1 MPVQVWISILE
12 LASFSSLIAL
22 GFFIVLRGADLFM
35 FALGPLA
42 MFAAMFGSYQTV
54 KFGWPLPIAILVGV
68 LISVAVSSLTE
79 VSIVRPI
86 HIRTGG
92 EENPSIIAVVAI
104 LFALEQLA
112 GWLFG
117 RTPLPGQPLWS
128 AKFRIGD
135 AVISGQSLLMFAIT
149 AVCFIVIWWWMR
161 ATPSG
166 RMLRAVGDNEPAAR
180 IIGVPVDRI
189 RLMAFALAGLLAGIA
204 GTLFAAKAGVSFV
217 SGLQWSLAGFLAVI
231 VGGLGSVWAPLAGA
245 LIVAAFQTS
254 AVYYFGQST
263 QVYLTFILAFAFFAF
278 RPQGIFQNKVRI

>member
-1 MPVQVWISILE
+1 MPLQVWVSILE

-42 MFAAMFGSYQTV
+42 MFAAMFGSFFTIRQ
-54 KFGWPLPIAILVGV
+54 GWPLPVALAVGV

-79 VSIVRPI
+79 VAIVRPI

-117 RTPLPGQPLWS
+117 RTPLPGQQLWRET
-128 AKFRIGD
+128 FTVGG
-135 AVISGQSLLMFAIT
+135 AVVTGQSLLLFLLT
-149 AVCFIVIWWWMR
+149 LVCFLGVWWWMK
-161 ATPSG
+161 ASPSG
-166 RMLRAVGDNEPAAR
+166 RMLRAVGDNEAAAR
-180 IIGVPVDRI
+180 MIGVPVDRI
-189 RLMAFALAGLLAGIA
+189 RLLAFALAGLLAGLA
-204 GTLFAAKAGVSFV
+204 GVIFAAKAGVSFV

-245 LIVAAFQTS
+245 LIVAGLQTAS
-254 AVYYFGQST
+254 IYFFGQSV

>member
-42 MFAAMFGSYQTV
+42 MFAAMFGSYQTI
-54 KFGWPLPIAILVGV
+54 KQGWPLPIAILVGV
-68 LISVAVSSLTE
+68 LISVVLSSLTE
-79 VSIVRPI
+79 VSVVRPI
-86 HIRTGG
+86 HLRTGG

-117 RTPLPGQPLWS
+117 RAPLPGQQLWS
-128 AKFRIGD
+128 ARFDIGD
-135 AVISGQSLLMFAIT
+135 AVITGQTAILLVVTLI
-149 AVCFIVIWWWMR
+149 CFIGIWWWMK

-166 RMLRAVGDNEPAAR
+166 RMLRAVGDNEQAAR
-180 IIGVPVDRI
+180 MIGVPVNRI

-204 GTLFAAKAGVSFV
+204 GTIFAAKAGVSFV

-245 LIVAAFQTS
+245 LIVAGLQTAS
-254 AVYYFGQST
+254 IYYFGQSV